1 MAEDITPPQPQPGR
15 WVVTAFGPPSVL
27 SWKAFDHLPVPL
39 ENEARIRIIVA
50 GIGAV
55 DNIQRSGGYPDER
68 TTSPGF
74 TPGYEFVGEV
84 DAVGSSVSSVNIG
97 DRVTALC
104 TVGAYATHIILPAT
118 ELFPIYHSDDPIKV
132 AALPLN
138 FMTAY
143 GLLKRSGVNLL
154 PGSSV
159 LIGSAAGGL
168 GCAMAQLNAAFNMG
182 LTLLGTCSPRNFGFI
197 EALGI
202 TPIDRHAADLPARVR
217 ELTGGRGVDVA
228 FDAVGSEESIQRS
241 FECTADGTGEV
252 RVIGVQSS
260 ILSGGAGMSSERFK
274 TFELLEKGTIPR
286 TKFWMVTLNYYH
298 QDRENFSRD
307 FQGVVQAVRDG
318 RLLPLIGKLFKLG
331 QAVEAHQ
338 LLAHG
343 APFEGK
349 MEFLVDE
356 GLAKSHEL

>member
-1 MAEDITPPQPQPGR
+1 MAEKIAPHQPQPGR
-15 WVVTAFGPPSVL
+15 WIITSFGGPSVL
-27 SWKAFDHLPVPL
+27 SWEPFDSLPFPS

-84 DAVGSSVSSVNIG
+84 DAVGPGVSTVNIG

-104 TVGAYATHIILPAT
+104 TIGAHATHIVLPAT
-118 ELFPIYHSDDPIKV
+118 ELFPISHSDDPIKV

-143 GLLKRSGVNLL
+143 GMLKRSGVTLSR
-154 PGSSV
+154 GSSV

-168 GCAMAQLNAAFNMG
+168 GCAIAQLNTAFDMG
-182 LTLLGTCSPRNFGFI
+182 LHLLGTCSPRSFPFVK
-197 EALGI
+197 ALGI
-202 TPIDRHAADLPARVR
+202 TPIDRHTADLPARVK
-217 ELTGGRGVDVA
+217 ELTGGRGVNVA
-228 FDAVGSEESIQRS
+228 FDAAGSEESIRRS
-241 FECTADGTGEV
+241 FACTVEDTGEV
-252 RVIGVQSS
+252 RVVGVQSS
-260 ILSGGAGMSSERFK
+260 ILSGGAGVSSDRFE
-274 TFELLEKGTIPR
+274 TFELLAKGIIPR
-286 TKFWMVTLNYYH
+286 TKFWLVTLDYYLKE
-298 QDRENFSRD
+298 RETFAKD
-307 FQGVVQAVRDG
+307 FEDVLKAVRDG
-318 RLLPLIGKLFKLG
+318 RLEPRIGKLFRLD
-331 QAVEAHQ
+331 QAIEANE

-356 GLAKSHEL
+356 GIAKFHGL